1 MSSRLQW
8 REVTSYGLFASV
20 AFSILVLGSY
30 VVDPLMWV
38 GDFPPEVRA
47 RVDEIPP
54 ASEQRAVV
62 MFFAIV
68 ALLLGVTGRL
78 GYRLRRL
85 GAREGSFGRVFVH
98 LLLVLTFV
106 NLWDFLVV
114 DLLVFNLFH
123 PDFMLIPGAEE
134 EAKRYATAWFHFE
147 ASLHGTPIFIGMAL
161 IVAAACRLLVKST
174 PVADGASA

>member
-1 MSSRLQW
+1 MPFRLRW
-8 REVTSYGLFASV
+8 REITSYGLFASV

-47 RVDEIPP
+47 RVGEIPP
-54 ASEQRAVV
+54 ESEQRAVA
-62 MFFAIV
+62 MFLALV
-68 ALLLGVTGRL
+68 ALLFGVIGRF

-85 GAREGSFGRVFVH
+85 GAREGSFGRLFVH

-114 DLLVFNLFH
+114 DLLVFDLFH

-134 EAKRYATAWFHFE
+134 EAKRYVTAWFHFE
-147 ASLHGTPIFIGMAL
+147 ASLHGMPIFIGMAL
-161 IVAAACRLLVKST
+161 IVAAGCRLFVKAT
-174 PVADGASA
+174 PAADGALA